1 MSRVYWDT
9 MLFIYWLEEHPV
21 FAKRV
26 DEIHHRMEERRDQLI
41 TGAFT
46 VGEVLAGPYR
56 KAASPRLD
64 EVRRRLRN
72 VVADIIPFTMETADL
87 YARIRGTL
95 SVSPADAIHLAS
107 AAQARTDLFLT
118 NDRQLLGKIVPGIQ
132 FIAMIDTPL
141 L

>member
-1 MSRVYWDT
+1 MSRIYWDT
-9 MLFIYWLEEHPV
+9 MLFIYWLEGHPV

-26 DEIHHRMEERRDQLI
+26 DEIHHRMDERRDQLI

-56 KAASPRLD
+56 KAAAERVE

-72 VVADIIPFTMETADL
+72 VVAEIIPFTLETAER

-95 SVSPADAIHLAS
+95 GVSPADAIHLAS
-107 AAQARTDLFLT
+107 AAQAGTDLFLT

-132 FIAMIDTPL
+132 FIATLDTPL
-141 L
+141 F

>member
-1 MSRVYWDT
+1 

-26 DEIHHRMEERRDQLI
+26 DEIHHRMEERQDQLI

-46 VGEVLAGPYR
+46 IGEVLAGPYR
-56 KAASPRLD
+56 KAAAQRLD
-64 EVRRRLRN
+64 DVRRRLRN
-72 VVADIIPFTMETADL
+72 VVADIIPFTRETAER

-95 SVSPADAIHLAS
+95 RVSPADAIHLAS
-107 AAQARTDLFLT
+107 AAEAGTDLFLT

-132 FIAMIDTPL
+132 FIATIDTPL
-141 L
+141 F

>member
-1 MSRVYWDT
+1 MSRIYWDS
-9 MLFIYWLEEHPV
+9 MLFIYWLEGHPV

-26 DEIHHRMEERRDQLI
+26 DEIHRRMEERDDQLI

-56 KAASPRLD
+56 KAAAQKVD
-64 EVRRRLRN
+64 DVRRLLRN
-72 VVADIIPFTMETADL
+72 VVAEIIPFTFETADR
-87 YARIRGTL
+87 YALIRGTL
-95 SVSPADAIHLAS
+95 RVGPADAIHLAS

-118 NDRQLLGKIVPGIQ
+118 NDRQLPGKIVQGIQ
-132 FIAMIDTPL
+132 FISTLDTPL